1 MYFDSHAHFDDV
13 QYDDDRHQLIE
24 EMHQNG
30 VDFIINSCDS
40 MESAKKAMALAEK
53 YDFIYA
59 NVGVHPSEVEDMTE
73 EDLKTLAKYAENPK
87 VVAIG
92 EIGLDYHYD
101 DGPSKEKQQ
110 YWFKRQLDLT
120 ADLDMPVVVH
130 SRDAAQDTF
139 DIIKASRV
147 RKGLIHAFSGSKE
160 LAQEYIKIFTVSQ
173 TYTSYFTHS

>member
-53 YDFIYA
+53 YNFIYA
-59 NVGVHPSEVEDMTE
+59 NVGVHPSEVENMTE
-73 EDLKTLAKYAENPK
+73 EDIKTLAKYAENPK

-120 ADLDMPVVVH
+120 ADLNMPVVV
-130 SRDAAQDTF
+130 
-139 DIIKASRV
+139 
-147 RKGLIHAFSGSKE
+147 
-160 LAQEYIKIFTVSQ
+160 QEMLHRILLT
-173 TYTSYFTHS
+173 

>member
-30 VDFIINSCDS
+30 FDFIRNSSDS
-40 MESAKKAMALAEK
+40 RESAKKAMALAEK

-92 EIGLDYHYD
+92 
-101 DGPSKEKQQ
+101 
-110 YWFKRQLDLT
+110 
-120 ADLDMPVVVH
+120 
-130 SRDAAQDTF
+130 
-139 DIIKASRV
+139 
-147 RKGLIHAFSGSKE
+147 
-160 LAQEYIKIFTVSQ
+160 
-173 TYTSYFTHS
+173 